1 MAEVVITNVDFGYSE
16 DHIVLHDINLEIHEP
31 GLYCIIGPNGVGKS
45 TMVKC
50 VSKIVT
56 PLKGQVLLDG
66 EDVAQMHHKDVAKK
80 VGFVPAF
87 SQDAFSMSVVD
98 TIMIGRFNHQKWGS
112 RQKDLEVVYKT
123 MKLMHIENL
132 AARSYNA
139 LSAGQHQKVSIARGL
154 VQEPEILILD
164 EPTANLDVKYQVYVM
179 EMLRAIAIER
189 GMIIMTICH
198 DLNITS
204 KYAHQVI
211 MLARPGKIHA
221 VGTPEDVLT
230 EENIREVYGIN
241 CRVFMDETINK
252 PYIILGSAIMGMAE
266 DY

>member
-1 MAEVVITNVDFGYSE
+1 MVDIEIHDVDFGYDES
-16 DHIVLHDINLEIHEP
+16 HIVLHNINLEIHEP

-50 VSKIVT
+50 VSKIIS
-56 PLKGQVLLDG
+56 PLKGQVILDG
-66 EDVAQMHHKDVAKK
+66 QDVAEMTHKDVAFK

-87 SQDAFSMSVVD
+87 SQDAFSMSVIN
-98 TIMIGRFNHQKWGS
+98 TILVGRYNHQKWGS
-112 RQKDLEVVYKT
+112 RQKDLEMVYKT

-132 AARSYNA
+132 ANRGYNA

-154 VQEPEILILD
+154 VQETEVLILD

-179 EMLRAIAIER
+179 EMLRAIAIEKN
-189 GMIIMTICH
+189 MVIMTICH

-221 VGTPEDVLT
+221 VGKPEDVLT
-230 EENIREVYGIN
+230 VENIREVYGIN
-241 CRVFMDETINK
+241 CRVYTDEETKK
-252 PYIILGSAIMGMAE
+252 PYVILGSAIMGMAE